1 LVPNRYNTSDP
12 FSKET
17 RALFTAN
24 TQNCMEKG
32 MEKKSVKE
40 VLSCWSTMSA
50 YDNFPKSADFGGI
63 CPFHYNHWSC
73 DGMRNGGR
81 DYGRDTPRCRCK
93 VAFDM
98 INGFEYKPLPN
109 RCHLMHLN
117 DDKFAFQSNREK
129 HVNDLGSV
137 TETNPIA
144 AMFE

>member
-1 LVPNRYNTSDP
+1 
-12 FSKET
+12 
-17 RALFTAN
+17 
-24 TQNCMEKG
+24 MIKG
-32 MEKKSVKE
+32 YERKSVGDILA
-40 VLSCWSTMSA
+40 VGPPCLLMTTSRRVDM
-50 YDNFPKSADFGGI
+50 GRI

-129 HVNDLGSV
+129 HVNDKGSV
-137 TETNPIA
+137 KEKNPVA
-144 AMFE
+144 KMFQ